1 MSSLRFI
8 LALVALVVFG
18 QSVQAGNGRRHAVAE
33 GRNEIP
39 MPTLSAQVQQAN
51 RAISSLQDALRLSQ
65 AQVKAF
71 DACAVV
77 ALRDL
82 SIATGP
88 NDLAQ
93 AQRHYLLSVGR
104 VLTPSQ
110 FTHYLSLHPRFSDA
124 LLRLDGTEVA
134 AR

>member
-8 LALVALVVFG
+8 LALVALVAFG
-18 QSVQAGNGRRHAVAE
+18 QSARAGNGRRHAAAE
-33 GRNEIP
+33 GRNEVP
-39 MPTLSAQVQQAN
+39 APSLSAQVQQAN

-77 ALRDL
+77 ALC
-82 SIATGP
+82 
-88 NDLAQ
+88 DLALATSPDGLAL

-104 VLTPSQ
+104 VLSPSQ
-110 FTHYLSLHPRFSDA
+110 FTHYLTLHPRFSDA
-124 LLRLDGTEVA
+124 LLRLEGTEVA

>member
-8 LALVALVVFG
+8 LVLVALVVCG
-18 QSVQAGNGRRHAVAE
+18 QSAQAGHGRRPAAE
-33 GRNEIP
+33 GRNEA
-39 MPTLSAQVQQAN
+39 PTPSLSAQVQQAS
-51 RAISSLQDALRLSQ
+51 RAIISLQDALRLSQ
-65 AQVKAF
+65 AQLKAF

-82 SIATGP
+82 ALATTP
-88 NDLAQ
+88 NDLAL
-93 AQRHYLLSVGR
+93 AQRHYLLAVGR
-104 VLTPSQ
+104 VLSPSQ

>member
-8 LALVALVVFG
+8 LALLALVVFG
-18 QSVQAGNGRRHAVAE
+18 QSAQAGHGRRPADE
-33 GRNEIP
+33 GRNEA
-39 MPTLSAQVQQAN
+39 PTPSLSAQVQQAS
-51 RAISSLQDALRLSQ
+51 RAIISLQDALRLSQ
-65 AQVKAF
+65 AQLKAF

-82 SIATGP
+82 ALATTP

-93 AQRHYLLSVGR
+93 AQRHYLLAVGR
-104 VLTPSQ
+104 VLSPSQ